1 MKRRAAERPPEDGAR
16 SLALGFLALVPL
28 LVAHEW
34 GSAARGRDLVNLGAV
49 LLRLPLAPLGA
60 SVEPASWIVLGALAV
75 ASLVLLFRS
84 EFALLPRLLRI
95 LGEGA
100 LAAVLLGPLLVFLS
114 WALHLPGDP
123 SHVRAGAPGSPPPL
137 SLAAV
142 LAGGAAFEE
151 LVFRLGVMSATWVL
165 ARRVLQ
171 ALGAGA
177 GLVRGGA
184 ELLALGLSAL
194 AFAASHLERVVWVL
208 AGPGG
213 EPFDAAVFSWRFLAG
228 ILLGILFRWRGMGV
242 AAWAHAFFNL
252 ALLIGAGPDVF
263 L

>member
-1 MKRRAAERPPEDGAR
+1 MKRRAEDPSADAGAG

-28 LVAHEW
+28 LAAHEW
-34 GSAARGRDLVNLGAV
+34 GSAARGHELVNLGAV

-60 SVEPASWIVLGALAV
+60 RAEPASWIVLGALAL
-75 ASLVLLFRS
+75 ASLVLLFRADY
-84 EFALLPRLLRI
+84 ALLPRLLRI

-100 LAAVLLGPLLVFLS
+100 LAAVVLGPLLVFLS

-123 SHVRAGAPGSPPPL
+123 SHVRAGIPGSAPPL
-137 SLAAV
+137 SLSAV
-142 LAGGAAFEE
+142 LCGGAAFEE
-151 LVFRLGVMSATWVL
+151 LVFRLGVMSASWVL
-165 ARRVLQ
+165 ARRALE
-171 ALGAGA
+171 ALGARERLA
-177 GLVRGGA
+177 RGGA
-184 ELLALGLSAL
+184 ELLALALSAL

-228 ILLGILFRWRGMGV
+228 ILLGVLFRWRGMGV
-242 AAWAHAFFNL
+242 AAWAHALFNL